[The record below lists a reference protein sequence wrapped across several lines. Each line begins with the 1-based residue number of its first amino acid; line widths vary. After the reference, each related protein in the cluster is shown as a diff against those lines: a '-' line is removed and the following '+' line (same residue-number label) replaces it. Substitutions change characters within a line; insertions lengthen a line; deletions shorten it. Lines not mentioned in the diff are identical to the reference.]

1 MKVIITKD
9 YNEMSKLAAN
19 MIKETVNEKPN
30 SVLGLA
36 TGSTPEGLYNN
47 LIEMNRNGEIDFS
60 NVTTINLDEY
70 IGLNGDNPQSYRYF
84 MNNKLFDHININKE
98 RTFVPS
104 GVAENIE
111 EEAKNYD
118 KKIDEL
124 GGIDVQILGIG
135 VNGHIGFNEPDE
147 VLIAGT
153 HKTGLTQST
162 IEANSRFFDK
172 IEDVPTEAITMGLG
186 QILKSKKIILIV
198 KGTNKADVVRELLKG
213 VITTNNPSTMLNMH
227 RDVTILME
235 EEVSKLI

>member
-111 EEAKNYD
+111 EEAK
-118 KKIDEL
+118 KL
-124 GGIDVQILGIG
+124 AT
-135 VNGHIGFNEPDE
+135 F
-147 VLIAGT
+147 
-153 HKTGLTQST
+153 
-162 IEANSRFFDK
+162 IEEK
-172 IEDVPTEAITMGLG
+172 CGE
-186 QILKSKKIILIV
+186 
-198 KGTNKADVVRELLKG
+198 
-213 VITTNNPSTMLNMH
+213 
-227 RDVTILME
+227 
-235 EEVSKLI
+235 